1 MAKGLGDYAATL
13 FPDPNPSLQAF
24 SDQISVTDKAQVA
37 AGKGGKGMAAA
48 RDVELGILIGMM
60 SSELVY
66 MQSVADGGP
75 RDQAIATLLAGGV
88 EIAGVPLH
96 DKAVLTAT
104 EGLTS
109 GSVNLEANATI
120 LLGDYLKRKHFFNW
134 AYTIDGENFVSV
146 PSTSEARTIVT
157 GLTPLTFVGFRVCVT
172 KGKGVMDPWS
182 QVVELLVR

>member
-1 MAKGLGDYAATL
+1 
-13 FPDPNPSLQAF
+13 
-24 SDQISVTDKAQVA
+24 
-37 AGKGGKGMAAA
+37 MAAA

-60 SSELVY
+60 TSELVY
-66 MQSVADGGP
+66 MQSVADSGP

-104 EGLTS
+104 KGPTP

-134 AYTIDGENFVSV
+134 AYTIDGEKFVSV
-146 PSTSEARTIVT
+146 PSTSEARTTVT
-157 GLTPLTFVGFRVCVT
+157 GLPLLTIVGFRVCVT
-172 KGKGVMDPWS
+172 KGKGVMDAWS